1 MLEGKHILLGVTGG
15 IAAYKSALLVREL
28 IRAGAEVQVIMTRSA
43 EHFVTPLTFGTLS
56 QREVVTDMFPGTP
69 GDATASWTRHIEL
82 ALWGDVMVIAPATAN
97 TIAKIVHG
105 LADNFLT
112 SLVLALRCPLA
123 VAPAMDVDMYRNPVT
138 QQNIGLLRE
147 RGATIIEPDTGE
159 LASGLSGPG
168 RLPDPAVIV
177 GVVRDICAGRTKDFA
192 GRKVLVTAGPTHEPL
207 DPVRYLGNRSSGKM
221 GFSIAR
227 AAAQRGA
234 NVTLIAGPVV
244 LSTPPLVHRIDVT
257 TAREMHEAVL
267 PAFSTTDVLIMAAA
281 VADFAPAQPA
291 PNKIKRETVSG
302 DSFTIECVKNPD
314 ILRSAADRK
323 ASQILVG
330 FALETTN
337 DIAYARRKLTA
348 KGLDLIVANN
358 PTEEGAGFG
367 SDTNVVT
374 LITPD
379 GRADRLPRQTKFDI
393 ANVILDRI
401 LPMMRSS

>member
-1 MLEGKHILLGVTGG
+1 MLKGKHILLGVTGG
-15 IAAYKSALLVREL
+15 IAAYKSALLVREF
-28 IRAGAEVQVIMTRSA
+28 IRAGAEVQVIMTRA
-43 EHFVTPLTFGTLS
+43 AAQFVTPLTFGTLS
-56 QREVVTDMFPGTP
+56 QREVVMDMYPDHPGET
-69 GDATASWTRHIEL
+69 ATSWTRHIDL
-82 ALWGDVMVIAPATAN
+82 ALWGDAMVIAPATAN
-97 TIAKIVHG
+97 TVAKIVHG

-138 QQNIGLLRE
+138 QLNIGLLRQ
-147 RGATIIEPDTGE
+147 RGVTIIEPDTGE

-177 GVVRDICAGRTKDFA
+177 EAVRDILAGGKKDFA
-192 GRKVLVTAGPTHEPL
+192 GKKVLVTAGPTHEPL

-227 AAAQRGA
+227 AASQRGA
-234 NVTLIAGPVV
+234 EVTLIAGPVV
-244 LSTPPLVHRIDVT
+244 LPTPPHVHRIDVT

-267 PAFSTTDVLIMAAA
+267 PAFKTTDVLIMAAA
-281 VADFAPAQPA
+281 VADFAPVQTA
-291 PNKIKRETVSG
+291 PHKIKREAVAG
-302 DSFTIECVKNPD
+302 DSFNIACAKNPD

-323 ASQILVG
+323 TTQVLVG
-330 FALETTN
+330 FALETTS
-337 DIAYARRKLTA
+337 DLEHARRKLTA

-379 GRADRLPRQTKFDI
+379 GRADRLPRQTKFDV
-393 ANVILDRI
+393 ANIILDRI
-401 LPMMRSS
+401 LPMLRSS

>member
-1 MLEGKHILLGVTGG
+1 MLKGKHILLGVTGG
-15 IAAYKSALLVREL
+15 IAAYKSALLVREFV
-28 IRAGAEVQVIMTRSA
+28 RAGAEVQVVMTRA
-43 EHFVTPLTFGTLS
+43 AAQFVTPLTFGTLS
-56 QREVVTDMFPGTP
+56 QREVVMDMYPDHPGQT
-69 GDATASWTRHIEL
+69 AASWTRHIDL
-82 ALWGDVMVIAPATAN
+82 ALWGEVMVIAPATAN
-97 TIAKIVHG
+97 TVAKIVHG

-138 QQNIGLLRE
+138 QQNIGLLRQ
-147 RGATIIEPDTGE
+147 RGVTIIEPDTGE

-168 RLPDPAVIV
+168 RLPEPAIIV
-177 GVVRDICAGRTKDFA
+177 EAVRCILAGSMKDFA
-192 GRKVLVTAGPTHEPL
+192 GKKVLVTAGPTHEPL

-234 NVTLIAGPVV
+234 EVTLIAGPVV
-244 LSTPPLVHRIDVT
+244 LPTPPHVHRIDVT

-267 PAFSTTDVLIMAAA
+267 PAFATTDVLIMAAA
-281 VADFAPAQPA
+281 VADFAPVQTA
-291 PNKIKRETVSG
+291 PQKIKREMVTG
-302 DSFTIECVKNPD
+302 DSFSIVCAKNPD
-314 ILRSAADRK
+314 ILRSAAERK
-323 ASQILVG
+323 ASQIVVG

-337 DIAYARRKLTA
+337 DLEHARRKLTA

-379 GRADRLPRQTKFDI
+379 GRADRLPQQTKFDV

-401 LPMMRSS
+401 LPMLRSS